1 MSAGF
6 QELST
11 THVTNELENVAVP
24 LLVERL
30 RTRVA
35 GHCMRVSDLDAELM
49 VRLCARLRAELPST
63 TVVVLTDDKLSIP
76 AELAVSSTKLV
87 ELRNPH
93 ADGTQRPPLL
103 VFVPSDVR
111 ASAEDSFGVATFE
124 EVSVTGLYEALIE
137 KLLGEL
143 PSTLRGGV
151 HESLRRLRGGD
162 RSWRFADALSTVRFL
177 LTAKVNGNDGEA
189 LGASLY
195 EVGLVPDFE
204 WLVQPEKAPTRLV
217 RNRESVEKLTW
228 SARSERGRVGQLGLS
243 KRAFQN
249 LLGNFL
255 AEAGTDD
262 PRHWARRIVVDK
274 ALWQLA
280 FNKWEFEDGG
290 VQPDAIFVGEVQTDL
305 PMVADDE
312 TKEPLAQLIG
322 QCILPVTSL
331 KKFNVTFRTE
341 PHPSKVQGLAKFV
354 AQVIS
359 KEHGPIGLARSK
371 AVWKT
376 ATDKAT
382 ISFSA
387 LGKIDWEEGWH
398 FVRLLA
404 QTESGDL
411 IPLVDANGDAVAWSA
426 DADEAAPRPNE
437 SDLFYVLPG
446 TEVEIEP
453 AQRAVQREPSALHA
467 LFRAQFKAILDDRD
481 PTSVV
486 FGHAAWA
493 EKTKGHVSGADM
505 LEVKL
510 GREGAV
516 HVPVSRALKNIEQK
530 MLAAPDGPISWRIPV
545 NHGVPG
551 TSTGEVNGWPQGAA
565 SERFLEART
574 RYFAAVRSGTSELVT
589 QAVDAGANA
598 ELASDYAGA
607 YLALLADLAQ
617 RAEATTKSE
626 SQRAFADLR
635 KILAL
640 DSVLLAIVDH
650 RGRRR
655 DAVLVAPTHPL
666 RALWFATWAKLGAQ
680 WVTAARSAPHEYV
693 VPTRDALLKLLSPTS
708 FPPVLP
714 TEAGHVLTAVDSIN
728 PFWTLFAPSNE
739 EDPRGLVGE
748 VCSALGLPEPA
759 IGGALIDGKYLASR
773 VRRYLVQHPYVR
785 TLTINAFN
793 PGRAGVLGD
802 MLLELQKESAFADL
816 RYDLRIFVPDPDSPG
831 VGDEIAALLT
841 PDGGTNTREADAFSI
856 PAETHL
862 HPKLRFAV
870 RSTKDFRI
878 SPDTHAAHLSLLFDV
893 FPAEEVGARK
903 SDPRHATAF
912 VHGLVQEFST
922 EYHEDEQIVAWRRLP
937 RHGVAQPIEDAE
949 ELSDLLGKLAAS
961 MSSATATIA
970 TGQSG
975 IDLRPVVSLA
985 LSADDRAL
993 LHQVHEVSDWVFT
1006 LDRNLGIEFF
1016 DHGGHATRPDYLI
1029 DHSPDMAS
1037 TLGHRLVITSR
1048 SVAELE
1054 ALLRPVLEQYGLQAD
1069 GRHAVVLLDQL
1080 RSLSGRLAL
1089 KLISSPTQRAE
1100 ALGLALSRLYLEHQG
1115 VFENQIVVPL
1125 DAHLELYR
1133 VLKQG
1138 ADEIG
1143 DEVSFKRTDLGL
1155 FDLDVS
1161 RRTITCRLVE
1171 VKCYAGVG
1179 DLVAYNA
1186 LKSSIAEQIGQSEQ
1200 VLAHHFDPK
1209 RTPKD
1214 RPDRAFK
1221 TRELALLLEFYL
1233 ERAQR
1238 YGTISRD
1245 AADEVRYFVHTLD
1258 NGYQL
1263 AFTRSAL
1270 IFDFAKPGTEPPE
1283 SESGI
1288 EYHRIG
1294 VDLIRQLVDAAAP
1307 STESSAS
1314 MSASSS
1320 ESGVLTGGDSRRR
1333 GVTEV
1338 RRRRERAPSVP
1349 TLDSAAFLGSPRD
1362 RSAAW
1367 EELRGHQPSVPP
1379 RTEQRTA
1386 AQEAVPTAASGRVA
1400 NSLGAGRVP
1409 PISVPAIK
1417 DGASAA
1423 PDGPSAFGE
1432 PYPALIPEAKTA
1444 DAVPYDIMLGV
1455 TGDSPQYGLLGD
1467 VSGRRIA
1474 IDLNQTHTI
1483 SLFGVQGGGKSYTLG
1498 MIAEMSSLPIPK
1510 INVLPHPLAT
1520 VIFHYSPTMDYRP
1533 EFTSMV
1539 TPNSEAG
1546 QVMALKETFG
1556 AEPQA
1561 LSDVLLL
1568 TPADKLEE
1576 RKLEYPDIEVRPLK
1590 FAATELQTS
1599 HWRFLMGAVGNQA
1612 TYIRQLNR
1620 VMKALRNDLTLD
1632 GLKQGIE
1639 ASSLPDHLKAMAKMR
1654 LELASEYID
1663 DSVRLKDE
1671 IRPGRLIIVDLR
1683 DEFIEKDEAL
1693 GLFVVLLQLFS
1704 DAKYRDANGVEHS
1717 FNKLVVFDEA
1727 HKYIESPD
1735 LVAGLIEVVREMRH
1749 KGTSIMVASQ
1759 DPPSVPVSLIELSSQ
1774 VILHK
1779 FNSPAWLKHIQ
1790 KANAALGALTPEKMA
1805 NLRPGEAFIWS
1816 SKATDEAFTKGA
1828 VKVRCRPRVTSHGGA
1843 TRTAVGLQR
1852 PGPRR
1857 GD

>member
-6 QELST
+6 QELSLT
-11 THVTNELENVAVP
+11 QLTNELENVAVP
-24 LLVERL
+24 LLVKQL

-35 GHCMRVSDLDAELM
+35 GHCMRMSDLDTELM
-49 VRLCARLRAELPST
+49 VRLCARLRAELPNA
-63 TVVVLTDDKLSIP
+63 TVVVLTDGKLPIP
-76 AELAVSSTKLV
+76 AELTVSSTKLV

-93 ADGTQRPPLL
+93 ADGSLRQPLL
-103 VFVPSDVR
+103 VFVPSEVR

-124 EVSVTGLYEALIE
+124 EVSVTGLYGALIRQLVDE
-137 KLLGEL
+137 IP
-143 PSTLRGGV
+143 PSLRGSV
-151 HESLRRLRGGD
+151 QESLRRLHE
-162 RSWRFADALSTVRFL
+162 SESPWTFADAFSTVRFL
-177 LTAKVNGNDGEA
+177 LTAKVNGNDAEA
-189 LGASLY
+189 IGASLY

-204 WLVQPEKAPTRLV
+204 WLAQPENAPPRLV
-217 RNRESVEKLTW
+217 RNRECVEKLTW
-228 SARSERGRVGQLGLS
+228 SARSERGRVGELGLA
-243 KRAFQN
+243 KRAFRNQ
-249 LLGNFL
+249 LGNFL

-262 PRHWARRIVVDK
+262 PRQWARRIVVDK
-274 ALWQLA
+274 SLWQLA

-290 VQPDAIFVGEVQTDL
+290 VQPDSVFIGEVQTDL
-305 PMVADDE
+305 PAVDDDE
-312 TKEPLAQLIG
+312 TKEPLVQLIG
-322 QCILPVTSL
+322 QRILPVTSL
-331 KKFNVTFRTE
+331 KKFNVTFRVA
-341 PHPSKVQGLAKFV
+341 PHPTKVQGLAKFV
-354 AQVIS
+354 AQIIS

-398 FVRLLA
+398 FVRVLA

-411 IPLVDANGDAVAWSA
+411 IPLVDSSDHAIAWST
-426 DADEAAPRPNE
+426 DTEATLPRPNE
-437 SDLFYVLPG
+437 CDLFYVLPD
-446 TEVEIEP
+446 TKVEIEP
-453 AQRAVQREPSALHA
+453 AQRAVPREPSALHA
-467 LFRAQFKAILDDRD
+467 LFRAQFSAILDGCD
-481 PTSVV
+481 PESVI

-493 EKTKGHVSGADM
+493 EKTKGHVTGADM

-510 GREGAV
+510 GREGSV
-516 HVPVSRALKNIEQK
+516 HVPVSRALKSIEQK
-530 MLAAPDGPISWRIPV
+530 ILAAPEGPISWRIPL
-545 NHGVPG
+545 NHGVLG
-551 TSTGEVNGWPQGAA
+551 TSTGEVNGWPQGPAG
-565 SERFLEART
+565 ERFLEART
-574 RYFAAVRSGTSELVT
+574 RYFEAVRGGTAELVT
-589 QAVDAGANA
+589 QGIDAVAHS
-598 ELASDYAGA
+598 ELASDYAEA
-607 YLALLADLAQ
+607 YLELLADLSR
-617 RAEATTKSE
+617 RAEAMAKSD

-635 KILAL
+635 KVLAL
-640 DSVLLAIVDH
+640 DSVLLAVVDH

-655 DAVLVAPTHPL
+655 DAVLIAPTHPL
-666 RALWFATWAKLGAQ
+666 RALWFATWAKLGVR
-680 WVTAARSAPHEYV
+680 WVAAAKTAPHEYV
-693 VPTRDALLKLLSPTS
+693 VPTREALLKLLSPTS
-708 FPPVLP
+708 FPPVMP

-759 IGGALIDGKYLASR
+759 IGGALIDGAYLASR

-802 MLLELQKESAFADL
+802 MLLELQKEPAFADL
-816 RYDLRIFVPDPDSPG
+816 RYDLRLFVPDPDAPG
-831 VGDEIAALLT
+831 VGEEIAALLRT
-841 PDGGTNTREADAFSI
+841 DGGTAAREADAFSI

-870 RSTKDFRI
+870 RATKDFRT
-878 SPDTHAAHLSLLFDV
+878 SPETHAAHLSLLFDV
-893 FPAEEVGARK
+893 FPAEDVAARK
-903 SDPRHATAF
+903 ADPRHATAF

-922 EYHEDEQIVAWRRLP
+922 EYHEDELTVAWWRFP

-949 ELSDLLGKLAAS
+949 ELSDLLGSLAAA

-985 LSADDRAL
+985 LGPDDRAL

-1029 DHSPDMAS
+1029 DHSPDIAS
-1037 TLGHRLVITSR
+1037 TLGHRLLITSR
-1048 SVAELE
+1048 SVIELE
-1054 ALLRPVLEQYGLQAD
+1054 ALLRPVLEQYGLQAE
-1069 GRHAVVLLDQL
+1069 GRHAMVLLDQL

-1125 DAHLELYR
+1125 DAHLDLYR
-1133 VLKQG
+1133 VLKQQ
-1138 ADEIG
+1138 ADEMG

-1155 FDLDVS
+1155 FDLDIT
-1161 RRTITCRLVE
+1161 RRIITCRLVE
-1171 VKCYAGVG
+1171 VKCYSGVG
-1179 DLVAYNA
+1179 NLGAYNA
-1186 LKSSIAEQIGQSEQ
+1186 LKSSIAEQIAQSEQ
-1200 VLAHHFDPK
+1200 VLAHHFDPQ
-1209 RTPKD
+1209 RTPQD

-1221 TRELALLLEFYL
+1221 AREFALLLEFYL
-1233 ERAQR
+1233 ERAER
-1238 YGTISRD
+1238 YGAISRE
-1245 AADEVRYFVHTLD
+1245 AADEARFFVHTLD

-1270 IFDFAKPGTEPPE
+1270 IFDFAKLGTEPPE
-1283 SESGI
+1283 SEGGI

-1307 STESSAS
+1307 STEASAS
-1314 MSASSS
+1314 ISSGPGGSAP
-1320 ESGVLTGGDSRRR
+1320 SGGPRPRSVS
-1333 GVTEV
+1333 EV

-1349 TLDSAAFLGSPRD
+1349 TLDAAAFLGSSRD
-1362 RSAAW
+1362 RSVSW
-1367 EELRGHQPSVPP
+1367 EELRSRQPNVPP
-1379 RTEQRTA
+1379 PTQA
-1386 AQEAVPTAASGRVA
+1386 AAPQDTVP
-1400 NSLGAGRVP
+1400 
-1409 PISVPAIK
+1409 VPATAPVPCPIAAEAPPSANV
-1417 DGASAA
+1417 ASAA
-1423 PDGPSAFGE
+1423 SVVASKSASLQLMVAYGPPPAPSAE
-1432 PYPALIPEAKTA
+1432 SESAP
-1444 DAVPYDIMLGV
+1444 AVPYDIMLGV
-1455 TGDSPQYGLLGD
+1455 TGDSPQYGLLGN
-1467 VSGRRIA
+1467 VSGRRVA

-1498 MIAEMSSLPIPK
+1498 TIAEMASLPIPN
-1510 INVLPHPLAT
+1510 INVLPQPLAT

-1539 TPNSEAG
+1539 APNSEAA
-1546 QVMALKETFG
+1546 QVKALRETFG
-1556 AEPQA
+1556 AEPRA
-1561 LSDVLLL
+1561 LADVLLL
-1568 TPADKLEE
+1568 APADKLDE
-1576 RKLEYPDIEVRPLK
+1576 RKEEYPGIEVRPLK
-1590 FAATELQTS
+1590 FGAAELQTS

-1620 VMKALRNDLTLD
+1620 LMKSLRDDLTLE
-1632 GLKQGIE
+1632 GLNQGIE
-1639 ASSLPDHLKAMAKMR
+1639 ASSMPDHLKGIAKMR

-1663 DSVRLKDE
+1663 DSIRLKDE

-1693 GLFVVLLQLFS
+1693 GLFVVLLQLFA
-1704 DAKYRDANGVEHS
+1704 DAKYRDARGVEHS

-1735 LVAGLIEVVREMRH
+1735 LVSGLIEVVREMRH

-1759 DPPSVPVSLIELSSQ
+1759 DPPSVPISLIELSSQ

-1790 KANAALGALTPEKMA
+1790 KANAALGTLTPEKMA

-1828 VKVRCRPRVTSHGGA
+1828 VKIRCRPRVTHHGGA
-1843 TRTAVGLQR
+1843 TKTAVGS
-1852 PGPRR
+1852 
-1857 GD
+1857 